1 MMFFRRKGWLRK
13 EYDEKLLIQLDS
25 TKQDRQQQKML
36 LEKCFEPSDEVILQM
51 KLVEA
56 KYFFLL
62 KEAKNRKVSLA
73 R

>member
-13 EYDEKLLIQLDS
+13 EYDEKLLIQLENIQQS
-25 TKQDRQQQKML
+25 RQQHKKL
-36 LEKCFEPSDEVILQM
+36 LEKCLEPSDDVILQTR
-51 KLVEA
+51 LVEA

-62 KEAKNRKVSLA
+62 KEAKKRQISLL

>member
-25 TKQDRQQQKML
+25 IKQDRQQQKLL

>member
-1 MMFFRRKGWLRK
+1 MFFRRKGWLRK
-13 EYDEKLLIQLDS
+13 EYDQKLLVQLES
-25 TKQDRQQQKML
+25 FKQNRQQQKKM
-36 LEKCFEPSDEVILQM
+36 LEKCLDPSDDVNLQF

-62 KEAKNRKVSLA
+62 KEAKKRKLSLL